1 MLCRYRWAGLEQE
14 GFGIVFVEAGACG
27 VPSVAGDSGGA
38 SEAVT
43 DGETGFVVGEPSDT
57 GAVADRLHTL
67 LTDDGLRAGMGSA
80 ARTRA
85 VAEFDHDVLA
95 KRLLEALS

>member
-1 MLCRYRWAGLEQE
+1 
-14 GFGIVFVEAGACG
+14 

-43 DGETGFVVGEPSDT
+43 DGETGFVIGQPSDA
-57 GAVADRLHTL
+57 GAVADRLQAL
-67 LTDDGLRAGMGSA
+67 LIDDGLRHRMGSA